1 MSCKVIFEQKEY
13 DKKKFVSGVA
23 KKAKEANMNVNLR
36 ADRSTLSLMKEDD
49 LVDFTDPTKFGQ
61 LSTTGSQSIHKRIL
75 KAVAEDGLAGL
86 DELSTKSFKS
96 LKENPSLTISKDDL
110 DNIETNTKARD
121 YVLQG
126 VVDKLSMTTAEMADA
141 AGVTEAEMEAYA
153 EGDDISDDAVEKIEA
168 YNKDKFTGAELKYY
182 LAIRKLLKLSFPLA
196 QRSGKILSE
205 DGFFADAEGL
215 EDNFVTTAEK
225 TDERWTKVWGK
236 RGAAIRNGLKKY
248 SSIVS
253 TDNILMKMGF
263 AKGSSIFQV
272 LYNALDTA
280 LRNSQAENTLQHRT
294 MNDLLKN
301 KEVAKGTKHKTRN
314 SYNDVQKEELTFA
327 ENEKVEMSIAE
338 ILTTYL
344 TLKQKRT
351 GERFIYNSAD
361 YAKEKAEG
369 KEPTKIRIREYGD
382 RKEKRVV
389 VTDETY
395 ARIKEIAENPLYAET
410 LTTIR
415 DIMNKQYDKVSDTL
429 FILSGQKLADIPD
442 YFPTTQAS
450 SNVSAFEARQ
460 AALEDLASTKERKD
474 GINVLDIQ
482 DVFSL
487 MENYIDS
494 TNYYAYMAVPLR
506 NANTVF
512 YSKGVQEYLK
522 GSNFEHL
529 GTLYADWLKGQ
540 ESNKSQME
548 YGDADKFVNKAY
560 RAFYKGVLGWNVGVV
575 LKQPTSALHAWNF
588 FGDIKYAK
596 VILTAYR
603 YGFTSQKKILA
614 EIKKYNPIIEMY
626 SNNLVSGEVGGLI
639 STEGKIDLEG
649 KGVLGGAKAIGDAYI
664 NNSMK
669 PIQRFD
675 LASRIGLWEASKQ
688 YVTDKF
694 GMTEAKDGISY
705 WDKVADM
712 HNQISEDTQQTFDVF
727 HRSKLGRSQSV
738 LIRGM
743 IMFTTQLQKH
753 MSLLDKAVTNY
764 TLYGRKEDRD
774 LLIRTALSVLVV
786 QSAMVALIDMGKDS
800 LLGFDDDDEDKFK
813 NLMARTLA
821 NDIATVP
828 FMQIFANDI
837 TNALM
842 DTDLFT
848 RPASTPLLDFFQAGQ
863 RAIGDASD
871 DDGLGD
877 LFETT
882 WKEGSKMFGVPL
894 APFKQFE
901 SYRENKSKE

>member
-1 MSCKVIFEQKEY
+1 MSCTVIFDQKEY
-13 DKKKFVSGVA
+13 DKKKFIGATA
-23 KKAKEANMNVNLR
+23 KKAAQANMNINLR
-36 ADRSTLSLMKEDD
+36 ADRSTLSIMKEDN
-49 LVDFTDPTKFGQ
+49 LVDFTDPKKFGQ
-61 LSTTGSQSIHKRIL
+61 LSTTGIESIHRRMFR
-75 KAVAEDGLAGL
+75 AVAEDGLTGL
-86 DELSTKSFKS
+86 DALSSKSFKT
-96 LKENPSLTISKDDL
+96 LKENPSLTISKDTL
-110 DNIETNTKARD
+110 DNIETNTKVRD

-126 VVDKLSMTTAEMADA
+126 VIDKLSMTTAEMADA
-141 AGVTEAEMEAYA
+141 AGVAESEMEAYA
-153 EGDDISDDAVEKIEA
+153 EGEDVPDEATEKIEA
-168 YNKDKFTGAELKYY
+168 YNKDKFTTQELKYY
-182 LAIRKLLKLSFPLA
+182 LALRKLLKLSFPLA

-205 DGFFADAEGL
+205 DGFFADAQGL
-215 EDNFVTTAEK
+215 EDTFVDTAEK
-225 TDERWTKVWGK
+225 ADERWIKVWGK
-236 RGAAIRNGLKKY
+236 RGEKIRGALKKY

-263 AKGSSIFQV
+263 AKGSSIFQT

-280 LRNSQAENTLQHRT
+280 LRNFQSENTRQSRI

-301 KEVAKGTKHKTRN
+301 KEVAKGTKYKTRN
-314 SYNDVQKEELTFA
+314 LFKDIQKEELIFA
-327 ENEKVEMSIAE
+327 EGEKVEMSIAE

-369 KEPTKIRIREYGD
+369 KEPAKIRIREYGD

-389 VTDETY
+389 VTNETY
-395 ARIKEIAENPLYAET
+395 ARIKEIAENPIYAET

-415 DIMNKQYDKVSDTL
+415 GIMDEQYLKVSDTL

-442 YFPTTQAS
+442 YFPTKQAS
-450 SNVSAFEARQ
+450 GKLTAFHERQ

-487 MENYIDS
+487 MESYIDS
-494 TNYYAYMAVPLR
+494 TNYYSNMAIPLR
-506 NANTVF
+506 NANTLF
-512 YSKGVQEYLK
+512 YSDKVQEYLK

-529 GTLYADWLKGQ
+529 GNLYSDWLKGL
-540 ESNKSQME
+540 ENNKRQAD
-548 YGDADKFVNKAY
+548 YGDADKFVNKFY

-575 LKQPTSALHAWNF
+575 LKQPTSALHAWNY
-588 FGDIKYAK
+588 FGDVKYAK
-596 VILTAYR
+596 VIISAYK
-603 YGFTSQKKILA
+603 YGFSSQKKILA

-639 STEGKIDLEG
+639 STDGKLDLEG
-649 KGVLGGAKAIGDAYI
+649 KSLLGGIKSVGDAYI

-669 PIQRFD
+669 PIQKFD

-694 GMTEAKDGISY
+694 GMTASEDGVFY

-712 HNQISEDTQQTFDVF
+712 HNQVSEDTQQTFDVF
-727 HRSKLGRSQSV
+727 HRSKLGRSENALV
-738 LIRGM
+738 RGM

-753 MSLLDKAVTNY
+753 MNLLDKSITNF
-764 TLYGRKEDRD
+764 TLYGRKEDRKA
-774 LLIRTALSVLVV
+774 LINNILSVLVV

-800 LLGFDDDDEDKFK
+800 LLGFDDDEEDKFK
-813 NLMARTLA
+813 TLMARTLSNDLA
-821 NDIATVP
+821 TIPFVQTISNDIV
-828 FMQIFANDI
+828 
-837 TNALM
+837 NALM
-842 DTDLFT
+842 GTDLFT
-848 RPASTPLLDFFQAGQ
+848 RPATTPILDFFQLWQ
-863 RAIGDASD
+863 RAIADVSD

-882 WKEGSKMFGVPL
+882 WKEGSKMFGIPL

-901 SYRENKSKE
+901 SYRENKEK